1 MSPTTDTTD
10 TTGATDAPDA
20 DTLDPVE
27 PVIDVLFSDVDDATG
42 ERLHDAHD
50 PDDAHTTG
58 AADDPD
64 DDTDGPDRDTDETDG
79 TDASGARGA
88 RGHVRVPRDGP
99 LTPPQGVEALRR
111 ALERGVAWY
120 PALLEVIARW
130 TAPHEDLDGRVNTY
144 LIAGEAFDWLLLAQR
159 LLDDVDDLVPP
170 EEAEQLVVHG
180 IAPDGSGEAEFE
192 RAIGPAKHRAHLNF
206 QYGVVVEELLL
217 LAVELELVKA
227 GSLSGAGRP
236 APDLEAFEHVY
247 GKPLD
252 ELKLL
257 YGHETTTALGDRLSQ
272 HELQAFTYWLS
283 KYRVRTG
290 EPARVASDTK
300 KAMAMMS
307 RLEAGRARLGRLH
320 AAQARAGR
328 LVDTEPPRRASGP
341 QRKPRPARKPLHGQ
355 RPVAEDAASD
365 AAPDVDRDVG
375 DDEVAEL

>member
-1 MSPTTDTTD
+1 MSSTTDTTD
-10 TTGATDAPDA
+10 AREPEV
-20 DTLDPVE
+20 LDPVE
-27 PVIDVLFSDVDDATG
+27 TVIDAFFVAHDMHDADDATA
-42 ERLHDAHD
+42 EAT
-50 PDDAHTTG
+50 P
-58 AADDPD
+58 
-64 DDTDGPDRDTDETDG
+64 
-79 TDASGARGA
+79 RG
-88 RGHVRVPRDGP
+88 RVRVPRDGA
-99 LTPPQGVEALRR
+99 LTPAQSVEALRR
-111 ALERGVAWY
+111 ALERGVPWY

-130 TAPHEDLDGRVNTY
+130 TAPVEEIDGGLNTY

-159 LLDDVDDLVPP
+159 LLDEVGDLVPVD
-170 EEAEQLVVHG
+170 EAEQLLVHG

-217 LAVELELVKA
+217 LAVELELVKS

-236 APDLEAFEHVY
+236 APDLEAFDYVY

-257 YGHETTTALGDRLSQ
+257 YGYDIGEALGDRMSQ
-272 HELQAFTYWLS
+272 SELQAFTYWLS

-328 LVDTEPPRRASGP
+328 VVETEGPRRAAAP
-341 QRKPRPARKPLHGQ
+341 QRKPRPARNTPR
-355 RPVAEDAASD
+355 RPATAVEDEPAE
-365 AAPDVDRDVG
+365 
-375 DDEVAEL
+375 EQAES

>member
-10 TTGATDAPDA
+10 AREPDV
-20 DTLDPVE
+20 LDPIGT
-27 PVIDVLFSDVDDATG
+27 VIDAFFV
-42 ERLHDAHD
+42 D
-50 PDDAHTTG
+50 PDRVG
-58 AADDPD
+58 D
-64 DDTDGPDRDTDETDG
+64 DDLAEATP
-79 TDASGARGA
+79 
-88 RGHVRVPRDGP
+88 RGHVRVPREGP
-99 LTPPQGVEALRR
+99 LSPEQSVEALRR
-111 ALERGVAWY
+111 ALERGVPWY

-130 TAPHEDLDGRVNTY
+130 TAPAEQIDGEPQTY

-159 LLDDVDDLVPP
+159 LLDEVADLVPVD
-170 EEAEQLVVHG
+170 EAEQLLVHG
-180 IAPDGSGEAEFE
+180 IAPDGSDEDDFE
-192 RAIGPAKHRAHLNF
+192 QAIGAAKHRAHLNF

-217 LAVELELVKA
+217 LAVELELVKS
-227 GSLSGAGRP
+227 GTLSGAGRP

-257 YGHETTTALGDRLSQ
+257 YGYELGRVLGDRMSQ
-272 HELQAFTYWLS
+272 SELQAFTYWLS

-328 LVDTEPPRRASGP
+328 VVETDTPRRAAPP
-341 QRKPRPARKPLHGQ
+341 QRKPRPARNGPRVTH
-355 RPVAEDAASD
+355 EDASAEE
-365 AAPDVDRDVG
+365 AIE
-375 DDEVAEL
+375 EVEA